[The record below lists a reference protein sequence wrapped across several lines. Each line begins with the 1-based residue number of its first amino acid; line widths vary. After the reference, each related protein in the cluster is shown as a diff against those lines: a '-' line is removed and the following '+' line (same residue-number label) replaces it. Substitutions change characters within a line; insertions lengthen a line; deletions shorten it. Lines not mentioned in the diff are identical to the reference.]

1 MAYTF
6 SFWPI
11 IKRVYRFSWWQTTV
25 KLGGVF
31 QLIHFNYVRWKNFL
45 STGNNFTEIQ
55 LDRNSTTLIIGENGA
70 GKSTILD
77 AICFGLF
84 GKPFRNIKKG
94 QLLNS
99 VNESNCV
106 VEVEFKVGGKDV
118 KVIRGI
124 KPNKFEIY
132 INGKMYNQDA
142 NARDYQKYLEQQIL
156 KLNYRSFTQVVIL
169 GSSTFVPFMQLK
181 ARHRREVV
189 EEILD
194 IQIFSLM
201 NMILKQRLKTIEADY
216 RELDYKQS
224 LTSEKLKLKRKYIQD
239 LQDNRRKLIEE
250 KTLLVSINE
259 EEVFKKKRKIADL
272 QDDIESMHEKISNS
286 TKITNQFD
294 KLNDLNSQLK
304 TKHKSHKKLVKFF
317 EENEDCPVCQQHID
331 EVYKDTMISRENEKS
346 DKLTVGIKELA
357 DKLEATKVKISVIN
371 EVNQNIQSNNVEIAK
386 ENSSIGELE
395 KFNATLQTEVKQLEE
410 GHVDQGDHEQVES
423 LNEEFKMVSDE
434 KEKLR
439 EEKVYAE
446 AARSML
452 TDQGIKTKIIKQY
465 LPIMNKLIN
474 TYLSSM
480 EFYVNF
486 TLDENF
492 DETIKSRYRDDFT
505 YASFSEGE
513 KMRIDLALLFTWR
526 AVAKMKNSTNTNLL
540 ILDEIFD
547 SSLDGTGTDEFLKI
561 LNTLGDENVF
571 VISHK
576 QDALADKF
584 RSTVK
589 FEKIKNFSHISE

>member
-1 MAYTF
+1 M
-6 SFWPI
+6 
-11 IKRVYRFSWWQTTV
+11 
-25 KLGGVF
+25 
-31 QLIHFNYVRWKNFL
+31 IHFNYVRWKNFL

-84 GKPFRNIKKG
+84 GKPFRNINKG

-99 VNESNCV
+99 INASNCL
-106 VEVEFKVGGKDV
+106 VEVEFKVGGKDI

-124 KPNKFEIY
+124 KPNTFEIY

-169 GSSTFVPFMQLK
+169 GSSTFVPFMQLR

-201 NMILKQRLKTIEADY
+201 NMILKQKLKTIDTDH
-216 RELDYKQS
+216 REFDYKES
-224 LTSEKLKLKRKYIQD
+224 LTKEKLTLKKKYIQD
-239 LQDNRRKLIEE
+239 IQDNRKKLIEE
-250 KTLLVSINE
+250 KSILIGDNEQDISKKQRIVSGLKDE
-259 EEVFKKKRKIADL
+259 
-272 QDDIESMHEKISNS
+272 IENLHESISNS
-286 TKITNQFD
+286 TKVINRFN
-294 KLNDLNSQLK
+294 KLKDINSQLK
-304 TKHKSHKKLVKFF
+304 EKHRASKKLVGFF
-317 EENEDCPVCQQHID
+317 EKNEDCPVCQQHID
-331 EVYKDTMISRENEKS
+331 EEFKDDMISKENEKYKKF
-346 DKLTVGIKELA
+346 DLGLKELDDELESVKLRMKKIDSVNKSIQ
-357 DKLEATKVKISVIN
+357 DK
-371 EVNQNIQSNNVEIAK
+371 NVEVAK
-386 ENSSIGELE
+386 ENSSVGELQ
-395 KFNATLQTEVKQLEE
+395 KFNTTLQTEVKQLRE
-410 GHVDQGDHEQVES
+410 GHINESDHKEVQELVEELQV
-423 LNEEFKMVSDE
+423 VSVE
-434 KEKLR
+434 KDKLR
-439 EEKVYAE
+439 EEKVYCE
-446 AARSML
+446 AARTML
-452 TDQGIKTKIIKQY
+452 TDQGIKTKVIKQY

-474 TYLSSM
+474 TYLTSM

-486 TLDENF
+486 TLDDNF
-492 DETIKSRYRDDFT
+492 NETIKSRYRDDFT

-526 AVAKMKNSTNTNLL
+526 AVAKMKNSANTNLL

-589 FEKIKNFSHISE
+589 FEKVKNFSRITE

>member
-1 MAYTF
+1 M
-6 SFWPI
+6 
-11 IKRVYRFSWWQTTV
+11 
-25 KLGGVF
+25 
-31 QLIHFNYVRWKNFL
+31 IHFKYVRWKNFL

-124 KPNKFEIY
+124 KPNVFEIY

-142 NARDYQKYLEQQIL
+142 NARDYQKYLEQQVL

-216 RELDYKQS
+216 RELEYKES

-239 LQDNRRKLIEE
+239 IQDNRRKLIEE
-250 KTLLVSINE
+250 KTFLINGNE
-259 EEVFKKKRKIADL
+259 EEIFKKKRKIADL
-272 QDDIESMHEKISNS
+272 QDDIECMHEKISNA
-286 TKITNQFD
+286 TKVVEQFD

-304 TKHKSHKKLVKFF
+304 TKHNSHKKLVKFF
-317 EENEDCPVCQQHID
+317 EQNEDCPVCQQHID
-331 EVYKDTMISRENEKS
+331 GIYKETMISRENGKS
-346 DKLTVGIKELA
+346 DKLTVGLKELA
-357 DKLEATKVKISVIN
+357 DKLEATKVKINIIN
-371 EVNQNIQSNNVEIAK
+371 EVNKNIQSNNVEIAK

-395 KFNATLQTEVKQLEE
+395 KFNATLQTEIKQLQD
-410 GHVDQGDHEQVES
+410 GRVDKKDHEEVVS
-423 LNEEFKMVSDE
+423 LNEEFESVSGE

-474 TYLSSM
+474 TYLTSM

-584 RSTVK
+584 RSTIR